1 MEVKTFSK
9 SALANALS
17 NNHTSKEIIL
27 TKNQFIFLH
36 EYLDS
41 KDINA
46 KTMVIEE
53 NYISKDF
60 LDGYASYYAL
70 CFENYPKVCRRVHF
84 FNQKF
89 GEPELSTAITSDNSD
104 LWDSYLGFIVVKP
117 IPITVI
123 GLTLLKTYPNEVEP
137 RVFWGIREYDVH
149 LFGKKLKINSLA
161 FQEQDTVIA
170 ACATTAIWSMLNKAS
185 LDFHTTLKSPS
196 QITRDADTVSP
207 DGSRLFPNKGLS
219 LLQICQAIVNS
230 GLVSEIKRGNI
241 KYSDDHGM
249 VVSSIY
255 IRKILNAYS
264 AIGIPIILVIKVPTG
279 DTYGAHAITVSGFK
293 QKRLKVSPPKN
304 DITWYSENIERI
316 YAHDDQ
322 WGPFARISFLNDR
335 EIENHWTKFD
345 PKKRPTLVQNIIV
358 PVYPK
363 IRISYEN
370 IEVIVLG
377 LDVILRLFFGNQIVS
392 DLVWDIKIQYAQKY
406 KESIK
411 DANLTNTAKIKRLVE
426 PLPKYVWVANCYVA
440 NLKIMEFVFDATGV
454 NNAMLG
460 LDVVCFLPR
469 PIRIKL
475 RDFLKN
481 NKHKFEPLIKHK
493 GRGNYYD
500 FIVKAL

>member
-9 SALANALS
+9 PALANALS

-84 FNQKF
+84 FNEKF
-89 GEPELSTAITSDNSD
+89 GEPELSAAITSDNSN
-104 LWDSYLGFIVVKP
+104 LWDGYLGFIVVKP

-123 GLTLLKTYPNEVEP
+123 GLTLLKTYPNEAEH
-137 RVFWGIREYDVH
+137 RVFWGTREYDVH

-241 KYSDDHGM
+241 KHSKDYGM

-293 QKRLKVSPPKN
+293 QKQLKVRPPKN

-322 WGPFARISFLNDR
+322 WGPFARISFLNDK

-392 DLVWDIKIQYAQKY
+392 DLVWDIKIQYAQNY
-406 KESIK
+406 KKSIR
-411 DANLTNTAKIKRLVE
+411 DANLTNAAKIKRLVE

-440 NLKIMEFVFDATGV
+440 KLKIMEFVFDATGV

-493 GRGNYYD
+493 DRGNYYD